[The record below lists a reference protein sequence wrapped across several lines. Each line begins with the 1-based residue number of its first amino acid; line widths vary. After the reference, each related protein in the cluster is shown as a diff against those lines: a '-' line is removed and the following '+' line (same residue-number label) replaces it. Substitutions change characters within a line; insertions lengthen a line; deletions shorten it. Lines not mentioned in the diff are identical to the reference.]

1 MLDTCSQKSFLEEGF
16 QVKIEASHSGV
27 LDIGLVDAVK
37 TSQRSRHVILYT
49 DAFFTQELYM
59 DEKHMAS
66 QENLR
71 AKTHYLK
78 VAGKKVARRIGTA

>member
-1 MLDTCSQKSFLEEGF
+1 M
-16 QVKIEASHSGV
+16 I
-27 LDIGLVDAVK
+27 